1 MSVPK
6 QITVLFNGKKQG
18 VYLLDVD
25 EVFIGRGRSA
35 HIALDDNPIVS
46 RKHAVLRTEGDVHVL
61 QDLGGANGTFLN
73 DDRVTS
79 SQVREGDRIVLGK
92 HTLRY
97 ERGTPDARSL
107 KELQARA
114 EGQAAVAAATAQMR
128 PDPAPQELG
137 ATAAPWEK
145 PKPRRVPPA
154 PVAGGLGSAMGT
166 SEATVA
172 ASKEELEHLVEQMK
186 IKAGPHLSVPF
197 DGKMTLMS
205 LNPRVICNIGYTD
218 ECQVRLPGS
227 VWFNKVAA
235 TLQMRKGNWWLNN
248 HQPFWRSI
256 QVGGGP
262 LKKKRKLTG
271 ETVITVDKVKI
282 RFSLGEQK

>member
-1 MSVPK
+1 MSAPK
-6 QITVLFNGKKQG
+6 QITVLFNGKKQE

-35 HIALDDNPIVS
+35 HIALDNNPIVS
-46 RKHAVLRTEGDVHVL
+46 RKHAVLRTEGDIHIL

-79 SQVREGDRIVLGK
+79 SRVKEGDRIVLGK

-107 KELQARA
+107 KDLQARA
-114 EGQAAVAAATAQMR
+114 EGEAAAAAHMR
-128 PDPAPQELG
+128 PVSSPQELG
-137 ATAAPWEK
+137 ANAAPWEK
-145 PKPRRVPPA
+145 AKPRRVPPA

-166 SEATVA
+166 SEATMA

-205 LNPRVICNIGYTD
+205 LNPKVVCSIGYTD

-235 TLQMRKGNWWLNN
+235 TLQMRKGTWWLDN
-248 HQPFWRSI
+248 HQPFWRSV
-256 QVGGGP
+256 QVGSSP